1 MYVKHAWHVE
11 FDGGSPRAMTQDNID
26 TILDRLNEIQAKNDA
41 DHDRVD
47 RRLDAIDRNMERLWQ
62 STNEGFIQ
70 VNQKLQDQGR
80 QIKTESASM
89 SKRPDYGDATP
100 EDLARALMR
109 PTNGRQDGSP
119 FSAIRSRY
127 IRRFPTSPAVS
138 GGHLRL
144 RIRVPHVVLPRELVD
159 VALEVLRA

>member
-1 MYVKHAWHVE
+1 MMCLTYIACMSNTRGMLSLM
-11 FDGGSPRAMTQDNID
+11 GGHLGAMTQDNID

-80 QIKTESASM
+80 QIK
-89 SKRPDYGDATP
+89 
-100 EDLARALMR
+100 
-109 PTNGRQDGSP
+109 QSP
-119 FSAIRSRY
+119 Q
-127 IRRFPTSPAVS
+127 V
-138 GGHLRL
+138 
-144 RIRVPHVVLPRELVD
+144 
-159 VALEVLRA
+159 